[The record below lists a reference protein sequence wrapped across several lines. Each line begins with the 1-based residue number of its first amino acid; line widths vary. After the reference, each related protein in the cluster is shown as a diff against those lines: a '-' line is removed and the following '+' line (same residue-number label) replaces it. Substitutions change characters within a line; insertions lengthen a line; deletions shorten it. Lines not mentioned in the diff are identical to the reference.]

1 MGLPVNLKDS
11 TGASIDPV
19 ASVPMHSASPD
30 GNPVDSALIA
40 SSAVAA
46 VGDILLDVSTR
57 GAAALLV
64 DFTGGSGWGLQAEST
79 IDGATWRACPMQII
93 SRQIDTL
100 VYSGVTINGNRWA
113 ALPCGGLRTRLRVT
127 TLGSGSLTAVAR
139 TSAVPLTENHLRP
152 RGRPHRIASGVSGT
166 VRTVACMLLGACLD
180 NTSAGKRYLQLYN
193 KNSSPTIGTD
203 TPAVSYPIPAGA
215 SIVVAAPEIAFSSG
229 MAWAV
234 TTDFGGATAATA
246 GDVVGTLLYTL

>member
-11 TGASIDPV
+11 TGAPIDPV

-40 SSAVAA
+40 SSAVSA
-46 VGDILLDVSTR
+46 VGGILIDVSTR
-57 GAAALLV
+57 GAAALIV
-64 DFTGGSGWGLQAEST
+64 DFTGGSGWGVQAEST
-79 IDGATWRACPMQII
+79 IDGSTWRACPMQVI
-93 SRQIDTL
+93 SRKIDTL
-100 VYSGVTINGNRWA
+100 VYSGVTINANRWA

-127 TLGSGSLTAVAR
+127 TVGSGSLTAVAR
-139 TSAVPLTENHLRP
+139 TSAVPLTENNLRP
-152 RGRPHRIASGVSGT
+152 RGTPHRIAAGVSGT
-166 VRTVACMLLGACLD
+166 VRTVACMLLGVCLD
-180 NTSAGKRYLQLYN
+180 NTSAGKRYIQLYN
-193 KNSSPTIGTD
+193 KNSSPIIGTD

-215 SIVVAAPEIAFSSG
+215 SIVVGAPEIAFSSG